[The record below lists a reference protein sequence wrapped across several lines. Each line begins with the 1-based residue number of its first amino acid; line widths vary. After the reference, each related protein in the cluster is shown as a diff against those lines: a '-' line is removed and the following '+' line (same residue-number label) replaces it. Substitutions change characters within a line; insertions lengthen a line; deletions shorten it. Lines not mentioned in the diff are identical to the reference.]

1 MSHPLDCFVPSFNYV
16 LLSDSSKPSCYVEA
30 MQMDDCVKWEQA
42 MQSEYDSIVGNDT
55 WDLVELPEGKKP
67 LPCKWVYKKKF
78 TSNDPA
84 PKYKARLVA
93 KGFK

>member
-1 MSHPLDCFVPSFNYV
+1 
-16 LLSDSSKPSCYVEA
+16 
-30 MQMDDCVKWEQA
+30 
-42 MQSEYDSIVGNDT
+42 MQSKYDSIVGNDT
-55 WDLVELPEGKKP
+55 WDLVELLEGKKP

-78 TSNDPA
+78 TSNDPM